1 MTERARPHLR
11 MEPCRPVGF
20 HSRSVRSRSSA
31 TNPRAELS
39 VTAESSSIPPDFA
52 ARLVQE
58 RFLLVAFVGAACRG
72 RLVGRDRVDDF
83 VQETMGIAWA
93 RREEYDP
100 SRPLGPWLRGIA
112 ANVVFG
118 ALRMELR
125 RRRILDDAQH
135 EIERM
140 RTLGRQFDRMATRME
155 VDDMAAS
162 VRTCVE
168 ALPENQRDVVERHY
182 FLGQSLVSIAV
193 ALGLTEEAVF
203 KRVSR
208 ARGLVAKCL
217 GRKGLLTGRIGERVE
232 EAS

>member
-1 MTERARPHLR
+1 MTAAPD
-11 MEPCRPVGF
+11 PF
-20 HSRSVRSRSSA
+20 
-31 TNPRAELS
+31 
-39 VTAESSSIPPDFA
+39 IPPNFA
-52 ARLVQE
+52 AKLVQE

-72 RLVGRDRVDDF
+72 RFPGRDRIEDF
-83 VQETMGIAWA
+83 VQETLSIAWA
-93 RREEYDP
+93 RRAEFDLT
-100 SRPLGPWLRGIA
+100 RPLGPWLRGIA

-118 ALRMELR
+118 AIRMEFR
-125 RRRILDDAQH
+125 RRRILDEAQH

-140 RTLGRQFDRMATRME
+140 RTLGRQFDRMSLRME
-155 VDDMAAS
+155 TEDMAAS
-162 VRTCVE
+162 VRSCVE
-168 ALPENQRDVVERHY
+168 ALPEGQRDVVERHY

-217 GRKGLLTGRIGERVE
+217 GRKGLLQGRSGERVE